1 MLASTTALKPTTVS
15 GLGSLSMPGN
25 SMLSNLMNQ
34 KGGLS
39 SLFGKS
45 SDPTNPSNLLGGIL

>member
-1 MLASTTALKPTTVS
+1 MLASTTALKPSVS

-25 SMLSNLMNQ
+25 SLLNNLMIQ

-45 SDPTNPSNLLGGIL
+45 SDPTNQSNLLGGLL

>member
-1 MLASTTALKPTTVS
+1 MLASTTALKPSVS

-34 KGGLS
+34 KGGLY

-45 SDPTNPSNLLGGIL
+45 SDPTNPSNLLGGLL

>member
-1 MLASTTALKPTTVS
+1 MLASTTALKHSVS

-25 SMLSNLMNQ
+25 SLLNNLMIQ

-45 SDPTNPSNLLGGIL
+45 SDPTNQSNLLGGLL